1 MDVKPMTEQ
10 FVRYDLPT
18 VPVPVFDD
26 PFKYK
31 GSIDVYGNMK
41 RLRQY
46 MNIMTSNARKL
57 RTKLTP
63 QKRKKHARLM
73 NKNRRLF
80 RREVQR
86 MLDDIDRYALRRNEH
101 RVTVQEKL
109 NRIAMVHRKRVSES
123 IERELFRSMVWPQS
137 QPY

>member
-1 MDVKPMTEQ
+1 MPEQ
-10 FVRYDLPT
+10 FVRYGTPT

-46 MNIMTSNARKL
+46 MNIMISNGRKL

-63 QKRKKHARLM
+63 RKRKKHTRLM
-73 NKNRRLF
+73 IKNRLLF

-86 MLDDIDRYALRRNEH
+86 MLDDLDRYEMRRHEH

-109 NRIAMVHRKRVSES
+109 DRMAMVHRKRVSES
-123 IERELFRSMVWPQS
+123 IERELFRSMVWPHT
-137 QPY
+137 